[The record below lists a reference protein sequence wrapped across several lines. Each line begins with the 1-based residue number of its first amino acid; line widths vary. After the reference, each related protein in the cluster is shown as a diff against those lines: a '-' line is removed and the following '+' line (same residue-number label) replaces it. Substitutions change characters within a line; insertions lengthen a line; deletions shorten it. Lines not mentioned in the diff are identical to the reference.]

1 MQNLASSLTQQAIQ
15 NLHAARSRQSHH
27 NRRSQRRSNIPFLSA
42 LVTLLA
48 AVLMLVPAVQRS
60 RAQGITGSITGT
72 VTDPSGAVV
81 SGAKVTIREVDTNA
95 TRTIQTSEAGTF
107 TVTQLPPGHYSVKVD
122 KSGFKT
128 YEQSGITLVIDQ
140 LAQINAQLSVG
151 SEAQNIEVTSTGP
164 VIQTEDSSVGQVI
177 DSQSIQNTPLNG
189 RLSVMGL
196 IALSPGVQG
205 VGAQDQLAVRGMTY
219 AVGTGSRNAY
229 GGLGST
235 LDGVV
240 NKEVTLQRAEPEIP
254 SLDALSQFKV
264 LTTGAPAEFN
274 EPSQVIVVTNSGTN
288 RFHGELLEYNRS
300 KGTSAKSYFGGSLPR
315 PAYERNEFGGNF
327 AGPILLPGYNGKDRS
342 FFFVAFEG
350 FRLSQSASVNSQEPT
365 LKMRSGDF
373 SEFLDANGDGN
384 CTQTNSS
391 GVNPGY
397 YCIYDPST
405 GQKFPG
411 NIIPNFSSRFNSV
424 SSQLLNLLYPQPTT
438 SGTGTNTFQLVPYTS
453 NAKRTSL
460 RIDHKISDKDQI
472 RGTFLEALYGPNPDV
487 GASSLQG
494 GFSGDGEHNT
504 NTILGWTHTF
514 SPTLLIDT
522 YASYFHLPIYRTP
535 QNVGTKWESI
545 IPGLSPQLIEGA
557 PQISM
562 TNITTVSEQGSKDLE
577 QAIQANTAVTK
588 VLARH
593 TIKAGFSYIFDNH
606 WNESAVSP
614 QRGSF
619 SFNGQYTGDPG
630 TPPAYEKSGIA
641 FADFVLGLPATTG
654 QGTPGTFITR
664 NISSQYAA
672 YVQDD
677 WKATPK
683 LTINAGLRY
692 DLQWFEP
699 GPYGEFSLY
708 VPSLAKVIVFG
719 SSYPAGAIS
728 SYVNSLQASNLI
740 ALSSNSSVASNP
752 FSFLGRPN
760 KNFAPRFGFAY
771 QAMPNTV
778 LRGAFG
784 VYFNLLPA
792 SYMGNMF
799 GTLPFEASESFT
811 NSKAYASAFTMSNPF
826 SATGSFSA
834 NPSVNAEH
842 PLVTPYTEEYNLAVE
857 HQFPKAIDIR
867 IGYVGQHNLKQN
879 NYGGSGN
886 YAPNINLAD
895 PPVVGSTAQS
905 TNLHQPFASIPYTL
919 DPIFHST
926 MNSLQIGV
934 HKQYTRGL
942 AFGAEYQWT
951 RVLGTENVEDPSG
964 LHPQDSYGPVGG
976 ITPQVL
982 QVSYSYLLPFGRGHS
997 LFGTAGDVTDKFI
1010 SGWQI
1015 SGITDAQTGQ
1025 PFSVSYSAP
1034 GSPVGQVSGR
1044 ANRVSGVPLYPSNK
1058 TRAEWFNPAAFTAP
1072 PCYNSV
1078 ETGSPTVNCQAVYLA
1093 GQAASVPTHATY
1105 GTSGYDM
1112 LRGPRFQDWDMSLQK
1127 NIPWHD
1133 HYNLQLR
1140 ADSFN
1145 VFNHPNFGTPNSS
1158 ITNSNVGTIT
1168 GISGTPS
1175 YEQRTIEFAAKFN
1188 F

>member
-1 MQNLASSLTQQAIQ
+1 MQSLARFLTHTVLRFSPAVV
-15 NLHAARSRQSHH
+15 LLVAALVS
-27 NRRSQRRSNIPFLSA
+27 LSA
-42 LVTLLA
+42 L
-48 AVLMLVPAVQRS
+48 QR
-60 RAQGITGSITGT
+60 AHGQGITGSMTGT

-81 SGAKVTIREVDTNA
+81 PNATVTIREVDTNA
-95 TRTIQTSEAGTF
+95 ARTITTSDAGTF
-107 TVTQLPPGHYSVKVD
+107 TVTQLPPGHYTVKVD
-122 KSGFKT
+122 KAGFKT

-140 LAQINAQLSVG
+140 LAQINAQLSLG

-205 VGAQDQLAVRGMTY
+205 VGAQDQLAVRGLTY

-240 NKEVTLQRAEPEIP
+240 NKEVTLQRAEPEVP
-254 SLDALSQFKV
+254 SLDALAEFKV
-264 LTTGAPAEFN
+264 LSTGAPAEFN
-274 EPSQVIVVTNSGTN
+274 EPSQVIVVTASGTN
-288 RFHGELLEYNRS
+288 RYHGELLWYNRS
-300 KGTSAKSYFGGSLPR
+300 KGTAAKTYFGGASAR
-315 PAYERNEFGGNF
+315 PYYERNEYGGNF
-327 AGPILLPGYNGKDRS
+327 AGPITIPHIYDGKNRS

-350 FRLSQSASVNSQEPT
+350 FRLNQSANVNSQEPT
-365 LKMRSGDF
+365 LLERQGIF
-373 SEFLDANGDGN
+373 TEFTQPIINPATGTAFAN
-384 CTQTNSS
+384 QTITNI
-391 GVNPGY
+391 NP
-397 YCIYDPST
+397 
-405 GQKFPG
+405 
-411 NIIPNFSSRFNSV
+411 V
-424 SSQLLNLLYPQPTT
+424 SAQLLNLLYPKPTT
-438 SGTGTNTFQLVPYTS
+438 SGTGTNTFELVPYTS
-453 NAKRTSL
+453 QAKRFSL
-460 RIDHKISDKDQI
+460 HIDHKISDKDQV
-472 RGTFLEALYGPNPDV
+472 RGTVLVAHYGPNPDV
-487 GASSLQG
+487 GSSSLQG

-535 QNVGTKWESI
+535 QNVNTKWESI

-557 PQISM
+557 PQISIS
-562 TNITTVSEQGSKDLE
+562 NITSVSEAGSKDLE
-577 QAIQANTAVTK
+577 QAMQANTAVTK

-593 TIKAGFSYIFDNH
+593 TIKTGFSYIFDNH

-619 SFNGQYTGDPG
+619 SFNGEYSKCT
-630 TPPAYEKSGIA
+630 TAYSSACTSSGAPWA
-641 FADFVLGLPATTG
+641 FADFLLGLPATTG

-672 YVQDD
+672 FVQDD

-683 LTINAGLRY
+683 LTINMGLRY

-708 VPSLAKVIVFG
+708 VPSLSKVIVFG
-719 SSYPAGAIS
+719 SSYPTGAIS
-728 SYVNSLQASNLI
+728 SYVNSLQSSNLI
-740 ALSSNSSVASNP
+740 ALSSNSSISNNP
-752 FSFLGRPN
+752 FAFLGRPD

-771 QAMPNTV
+771 QIVPNTV
-778 LRGAFG
+778 VRGAFG
-784 VYFNLLPA
+784 IYFNLLPA

-799 GTLPFEASESFT
+799 GTLPFEASETFT
-811 NSKAYASAFTMSNPF
+811 NSANAAAPSQPTITASTFTMSNPF

-842 PLVTPYTEEYNLAVE
+842 NLVTPYTEEYNLAVE
-857 HQFPKAIDIR
+857 HQFPGALDLR
-867 IGYVGQHNLKQN
+867 VGYVGQHNLKQN

-895 PPVVGSTAQS
+895 PPVLGVSAQS

-926 MNSLQIGV
+926 MNSLQVGV

-964 LHPQDSYGPVGG
+964 LHPQDSYGPIGG

-982 QVSYSYLLPFGRGHS
+982 QVNYSYMLPFGRGHA
-997 LFGTAGDVTDKFI
+997 LFGDAGDVTNKFI

-1025 PFSVSYSAP
+1025 PFSVTVNAP
-1034 GSPVGQVSGR
+1034 SVTGAVAGR
-1044 ANRVSGVPLYPSNK
+1044 ANRVSGMALYPAAK
-1058 TRAEWFNPAAFTAP
+1058 TKAEWFNPAAFSIPT
-1072 PCYNSV
+1072 CYNAS
-1078 ETGSPTVNCQAVYLA
+1078 GSFTCSNYLSSFPTSY
-1093 GQAASVPTHATY
+1093 STY

-1133 HYNLQLR
+1133 HYNMQLR

-1145 VFNHPNFGTPNSS
+1145 VFNHPNFNTPNANIS
-1158 ITNSNVGTIT
+1158 NSNAGTVT
-1168 GISGTPS
+1168 SISGTPS
-1175 YEQRTIEFAAKFN
+1175 YEQRTLEFAAKFN

>member
-1 MQNLASSLTQQAIQ
+1 MQSLARFLTHTV
-15 NLHAARSRQSHH
+15 LRSTTATFLLVFALMILPSFQSAH
-27 NRRSQRRSNIPFLSA
+27 S
-42 LVTLLA
+42 
-48 AVLMLVPAVQRS
+48 
-60 RAQGITGSITGT
+60 QGITGSMTGT

-81 SGAKVTIREVDTNA
+81 AGATVIVREVDTNA
-95 TRTIQTSEAGTF
+95 ARTITTSEAGTF
-107 TVTQLPPGHYSVKVD
+107 TVTQLPPGHYTVKID
-122 KSGFKT
+122 KAGFKT
-128 YEQSGITLVIDQ
+128 YNQSGITLVIDQ

-151 SEAQNIEVTSTGP
+151 SEAQNVEVNSTGP

-205 VGAQDQLAVRGMTY
+205 VGAQDQLAVRGLTY

-240 NKEVTLQRAEPEIP
+240 NKEVTLQRSEPEIP

-300 KGTSAKSYFGGSLPR
+300 KGTSAKTYFGGSLKR

-350 FRLSQSASVNSQEPT
+350 FRLNQAANVNTQEPT
-365 LKMRSGDF
+365 LLERQGIFTEF
-373 SEFLDANGDGN
+373 SQPIINPATGTAFAN
-384 CTQTNSS
+384 QTITNI
-391 GVNPGY
+391 NP
-397 YCIYDPST
+397 
-405 GQKFPG
+405 
-411 NIIPNFSSRFNSV
+411 V
-424 SSQLLNLLYPQPTT
+424 SAQLLNLLYPKPTA
-438 SGTGTNTFQLVPYTS
+438 SGTGTNTFELVPYTS
-453 NAKRTSL
+453 QAKRTSL
-460 RIDHKISDKDQI
+460 RIDHKLSDRDQI

-535 QNVGTKWESI
+535 QNVSTKWESI
-545 IPGLSPQLIEGA
+545 IPQLSSQLIEGA
-557 PQISM
+557 PQITI
-562 TNITTVSEQGSKDLE
+562 TNIQSVSEAGSKDLE
-577 QAIQANTAVTK
+577 QAMQANTALTK

-593 TIKAGFSYIFDNH
+593 TIKTGFSYIFDNH
-606 WNESAVSP
+606 WNEAATTP
-614 QRGSF
+614 QRGQF
-619 SFNGQYTGDPG
+619 VFNGQYTQG
-630 TPPAYEKSGIA
+630 AQSASSGA
-641 FADFVLGLPATTG
+641 PWGFADFLLGLPATTA

-664 NISSQYAA
+664 NVSSQYAA

-683 LTINAGLRY
+683 LTINMGLRY

-708 VPSLAKVIVFG
+708 VPSLSKVVVFG
-719 SSYPAGAIS
+719 NSYPSGAIS
-728 SYVNSLQASNLI
+728 SYVNSLSASNLMT
-740 ALSSNSSVASNP
+740 LSSAAGISSNP
-752 FSFLGRPN
+752 FSFLGRPD

-771 QAMPNTV
+771 QVMPNTV
-778 LRGAFG
+778 VRGAFG
-784 VYFNLLPA
+784 IYFNLLPA

-799 GTLPFEASESFT
+799 GTLPFEATQNFT
-811 NSKAYASAFTMSNPF
+811 NSKTYASAFTMSNPF
-826 SATGSFSA
+826 SAAGTFSP

-842 PLVTPYTEEYNLAVE
+842 RLVTPYTEEYNLAVE
-857 HQFPKAIDIR
+857 HQFPGAVDIR
-867 IGYVGQHNLKQN
+867 IGYVGQHNIKQN

-895 PPVVGSTAQS
+895 PPIVGSTVQS
-905 TNLHQPFASIPYTL
+905 TNVHQPFASIPYTL

-926 MNSLQIGV
+926 MNSLQVGV
-934 HKQYTRGL
+934 HKQYSHGL

-951 RVLGTENVEDPSG
+951 RVLGTENLEDPSG
-964 LHPQDSYGPVGG
+964 QHPQDSYGPISG

-982 QVSYSYLLPFGRGHS
+982 QVSYSYMLPFGRGHA
-997 LFGTAGDVTDKFI
+997 LAGTAGDLTDKFI
-1010 SGWQI
+1010 GGWQI

-1025 PFSVSYSAP
+1025 PFSVSYTAA
-1034 GSPVGQVSGR
+1034 GSPIGLVSGR
-1044 ANRVSGVPLYPSNK
+1044 ANQVGNPFQSGTIAANPSCTPPAGNTK
-1058 TRAEWFNPAAFTAP
+1058 TKTQWFNPCAFQVPSTYVSNGVTYAA
-1072 PCYNSV
+1072 
-1078 ETGSPTVNCQAVYLA
+1078 
-1093 GQAASVPTHATY
+1093 Y

-1145 VFNHPNFGTPNSS
+1145 VFNHPNFDTPNANIS
-1158 ITNSNVGTIT
+1158 NSNKGTIT

-1175 YEQRTIEFAAKFN
+1175 YEQRTLEFAAKFN

>member
-1 MQNLASSLTQQAIQ
+1 MQSLARFLTHRVLRFPSAAWLFVAALAILPAIQ
-15 NLHAARSRQSHH
+15 
-27 NRRSQRRSNIPFLSA
+27 SA
-42 LVTLLA
+42 HG
-48 AVLMLVPAVQRS
+48 
-60 RAQGITGSITGT
+60 QGITGSMTGT

-81 SGAKVTIREVDTNA
+81 GGATVTVREVDTNA
-95 TRTIQTSEAGTF
+95 ARTITTSEAGTF
-107 TVTQLPPGHYSVKVD
+107 TVTQLPPGHYTVKVD
-122 KSGFKT
+122 RAGFKT

-140 LAQINAQLSVG
+140 LAQINPQLSVG
-151 SEAQNIEVTSTGP
+151 SEAQNVEVNSTGP

-205 VGAQDQLAVRGMTY
+205 VGAQDQLAVRGLTY

-240 NKEVTLQRAEPEIP
+240 NKEVTLQRSEPEIP

-300 KGTSAKSYFGGSLPR
+300 KGTSAKTYFGGSLKR
-315 PAYERNEFGGNF
+315 PAYERNEYGGNF

-350 FRLSQSASVNSQEPT
+350 FRLNQSANVNSQEPT
-365 LKMRSGDF
+365 LLERQGIFTEF
-373 SEFLDANGDGN
+373 SQPVINPATGTAFPN
-384 CTQTNSS
+384 QTITNI
-391 GVNPGY
+391 NP
-397 YCIYDPST
+397 
-405 GQKFPG
+405 
-411 NIIPNFSSRFNSV
+411 V
-424 SSQLLNLLYPQPTT
+424 SAQLLNLLYPKPTT
-438 SGTGTNTFQLVPYTS
+438 SGTSTNTFELVPYTS
-453 NAKRTSL
+453 QAKRFSL
-460 RIDHKISDKDQI
+460 RIDHKLSERDQI

-487 GASSLQG
+487 GSSSLQG

-545 IPGLSPQLIEGA
+545 IPELSSQLIEGA
-557 PQISM
+557 PQITI
-562 TNITTVSEQGSKDLE
+562 TNIQSVSEAGSKDLE

-593 TIKAGFSYIFDNH
+593 TIKTGFSYIFDNH
-606 WNESAVSP
+606 WNEAATTP
-614 QRGSF
+614 QRGQF
-619 SFNGQYTGDPG
+619 VFNGQYTQG
-630 TPPAYEKSGIA
+630 TQAASSGA
-641 FADFVLGLPATTG
+641 PWGFADFLLGLPATTA

-664 NISSQYAA
+664 NVSSQYAA
-672 YVQDD
+672 YIQDD

-683 LTINAGLRY
+683 LTINMGLRY

-699 GPYGEFSLY
+699 GPYGESSLY
-708 VPSLAKVIVFG
+708 VPSLSKVVVFG
-719 SSYPAGAIS
+719 SSYPSGAIS
-728 SYVNSLQASNLI
+728 SYVNSLSASNLMT
-740 ALSSNSSVASNP
+740 LSSAAGISSNP
-752 FSFLGRPN
+752 FSFLGRPD

-771 QAMPNTV
+771 QVMPNTV
-778 LRGAFG
+778 VRGAFG
-784 VYFNLLPA
+784 IYFNLLPA

-799 GTLPFEASESFT
+799 GTLPFEATQNFT
-811 NSKAYASAFTMSNPF
+811 NSKTYASAFTMSNPF
-826 SATGSFSA
+826 SAAGTYSA

-842 PLVTPYTEEYNLAVE
+842 SLVTPYTEEYNFAVE
-857 HQFPKAIDIR
+857 HQFPGAVDIR
-867 IGYVGQHNLKQN
+867 IGYVGQHNIKQN

-895 PPVVGSTAQS
+895 PPIVGSTVQS

-919 DPIFHST
+919 DPLFHST
-926 MNSLQIGV
+926 MNSLQVGV

-951 RVLGTENVEDPSG
+951 RVLGTENLEDPSG
-964 LHPQDSYGPVGG
+964 AHPQDSYGPIAG

-982 QVSYSYLLPFGRGHS
+982 QVSYSYMLPFGRGHA
-997 LFGTAGDVTDKFI
+997 LVGTAGDLTNKFI
-1010 SGWQI
+1010 GGWQI

-1025 PFSVSYSAP
+1025 PFSVSFTAA
-1034 GSPVGQVSGR
+1034 GSPIGLVSGR
-1044 ANRVSGVPLYPSNK
+1044 ANQVGNPFQSGAIAANPTCTPPAGNTK
-1058 TRAEWFNPAAFTAP
+1058 TKTQWFNPCAFMAP
-1072 PCYNSV
+1072 STYVSNGV
-1078 ETGSPTVNCQAVYLA
+1078 TY
-1093 GQAASVPTHATY
+1093 ASY

-1145 VFNHPNFGTPNSS
+1145 VFNHPNFNTPNANIS
-1158 ITNSNVGTIT
+1158 NSNKGTIT

-1175 YEQRTIEFAAKFN
+1175 YEQRTLEFAAKFN

>member
-1 MQNLASSLTQQAIQ
+1 MQSLARLLTHTVLRFSPTTMLLIV
-15 NLHAARSRQSHH
+15 
-27 NRRSQRRSNIPFLSA
+27 A
-42 LVTLLA
+42 LVFLPSSQHA
-48 AVLMLVPAVQRS
+48 NG
-60 RAQGITGSITGT
+60 QGITGSMTGT

-81 SGAKVTIREVDTNA
+81 PNAAVTIREVDTNA
-95 TRTIQTSEAGTF
+95 ARTITTSDAGTF
-107 TVTQLPPGHYSVKVD
+107 TVTQLPPGHYTVKVD
-122 KSGFKT
+122 KAGFKT

-140 LAQINAQLSVG
+140 LAQINAQLSLG
-151 SEAQNIEVTSTGP
+151 SEAQNVEVTSTGP

-205 VGAQDQLAVRGMTY
+205 VGAQDQLAVRGLTY

-240 NKEVTLQRAEPEIP
+240 NKEVTLQRAEPEVP
-254 SLDALSQFKV
+254 SLDALAEFKV
-264 LTTGAPAEFN
+264 LSTGAPAEFN
-274 EPSQVIVVTNSGTN
+274 EPSQVIVVTASGTN
-288 RFHGELLEYNRS
+288 RYHGELLWYNRS
-300 KGTSAKSYFGGSLPR
+300 KGTAAKTYFGGASAR
-315 PAYERNEFGGNF
+315 PYYERNEYGGNF
-327 AGPILLPGYNGKDRS
+327 AGPITLPHIYDGKNRS

-350 FRLSQSASVNSQEPT
+350 FRLNQSANVNSQEPT
-365 LKMRSGDF
+365 LLERQGIF
-373 SEFLDANGDGN
+373 TEFTQPIINPATGTAFAN
-384 CTQTNSS
+384 QTITSI
-391 GVNPGY
+391 NP
-397 YCIYDPST
+397 
-405 GQKFPG
+405 
-411 NIIPNFSSRFNSV
+411 V
-424 SSQLLNLLYPQPTT
+424 SAQLLNLLYPKPTT
-438 SGTGTNTFQLVPYTS
+438 SGTGTNTFELVPYTS
-453 NAKRTSL
+453 QAKRFSL
-460 RIDHKISDKDQI
+460 HIDHKISDKDQL
-472 RGTFLEALYGPNPDV
+472 RGTVLVAHYGPNPDV
-487 GASSLQG
+487 GSSSLQG

-535 QNVGTKWESI
+535 QNVNTKWESI
-545 IPGLSPQLIEGA
+545 IPGLSSQLIEGA
-557 PQISM
+557 PQISIS
-562 TNITTVSEQGSKDLE
+562 NITSVSEAGSKDLE
-577 QAIQANTAVTK
+577 QAMQANTAVTK

-593 TIKAGFSYIFDNH
+593 TIKTGFSYIFDNH

-619 SFNGQYTGDPG
+619 SFNGEYSKCT
-630 TPPAYEKSGIA
+630 TAYSSACTSSGAPWA
-641 FADFVLGLPATTG
+641 FADFLLGLPATTG

-672 YVQDD
+672 FVQDD
-677 WKATPK
+677 WKATSK
-683 LTINAGLRY
+683 LTINLGLRY

-708 VPSLAKVIVFG
+708 VPSLSKVIVFG
-719 SSYPAGAIS
+719 SSYPTGAIS

-740 ALSSNSSVASNP
+740 ALSSNSSISNNP
-752 FSFLGRPN
+752 FAFLGRPD

-771 QAMPNTV
+771 QIVPNTV
-778 LRGAFG
+778 VRGAFG
-784 VYFNLLPA
+784 IYFNLLPA

-799 GTLPFEASESFT
+799 GTLPFEASETFT
-811 NSKAYASAFTMSNPF
+811 NSANAAAPSQPTVTASTFTMSNPF

-842 PLVTPYTEEYNLAVE
+842 NLVTPYTEEYNLAVE
-857 HQFPKAIDIR
+857 HQFPGALDLR
-867 IGYVGQHNLKQN
+867 VGYVGQHNLKQN

-895 PPVVGSTAQS
+895 PPVLGASAQS

-926 MNSLQIGV
+926 MNSLQVGV

-964 LHPQDSYGPVGG
+964 LHPQDSYGPIGG

-982 QVSYSYLLPFGRGHS
+982 QVNYSYALPIGRGHT
-997 LFGTAGDVTDKFI
+997 LFGDAGDATNKFI

-1025 PFSVSYSAP
+1025 PFSVTVNAP
-1034 GSPVGQVSGR
+1034 SVTGAVAGR
-1044 ANRVSGVPLYPSNK
+1044 ANRVSGMALYPATK
-1058 TRAEWFNPAAFTAP
+1058 TKAEWFNPTAFSVP
-1072 PCYNSV
+1072 SCYNT
-1078 ETGSPTVNCQAVYLA
+1078 TGSFTCSNYLSSFPTSY
-1093 GQAASVPTHATY
+1093 STY

-1133 HYNLQLR
+1133 HYNMQLR

-1145 VFNHPNFGTPNSS
+1145 VFNHPNFGTPNANIS
-1158 ITNSNVGTIT
+1158 NSNAGTVT
-1168 GISGTPS
+1168 SISGTPS
-1175 YEQRTIEFAAKFN
+1175 YEQRTLEFAAKFN